1 MGDPAAS
8 DAADCSALISSWT
21 HRTWST
27 HSALIASTS
36 CHAPGKTRGKK
47 AGDKLMGRIRSAGRL
62 ALVEPTQ
69 AQPTTQPTQPTTQ
82 PTTRR
87 PVGRPRGPRK
97 APRSKRPDP
106 ELVSIRPL
114 AVTVEDAAKML

>member
-1 MGDPAAS
+1 
-8 DAADCSALISSWT
+8 
-21 HRTWST
+21 
-27 HSALIASTS
+27 
-36 CHAPGKTRGKK
+36 
-47 AGDKLMGRIRSAGRL
+47 MGRIRSAGRL

-114 AVTVEDAAKML
+114 AVSVLQAAKMLSVSKSTVYKAVMRGEIESFVVGAKTRRISVAVLERYVGMPLDLRTA